1 MKRTIIC
8 LMLALL
14 CVVSADAAK
23 KAKND
28 GMVKFTLYGADVQV
42 HFDAKKRVKVK
53 KGTDE
58 EIEKCLSWLADA
70 ISETEKDCQR
80 TKQELNLCD
89 WAYVKMLDKLSR
101 TALGNTNE
109 ATLLMTS
116 LMQTSGYDIRLT
128 RDEKGQIRML
138 YLTDAFIYHHLFYSI
153 DKKNY
158 FMYGDTLT
166 GQSQK
171 ILDVKFPE
179 GKPVDLRYQGEMNL
193 PVQLTE
199 PRTLTSIKNPDF
211 TFTVQVNK
219 NLVDFYGDMPSF
231 TINNDSMTRWTLMA
245 NRPLDK
251 HLQNTL
257 VKQMK
262 QKLAGKSQQEQVQQI
277 LWWMH
282 GNIDLEKTNPN
293 QNSFLFAYDEEIW
306 GNDRAF
312 YPVETLF
319 YPYCDTEDRSILL
332 SRLVR
337 DVVGLDV
344 VFVYYPG
351 HTAIAVCFTDAEVK
365 GDYVVLEGRHYVI
378 CDPTYIG
385 GLVGETMPMVK
396 GEKTTIKKLER

>member
-1 MKRTIIC
+1 MKRTIVS
-8 LMLALL
+8 LVLALF
-14 CVVSADAAK
+14 CVISVDAAK

-28 GMVKFTLYGADVQV
+28 GIVKFTLYGADVQV
-42 HFDAKKRVKVK
+42 QFDAKKRVKVK

-58 EIEKCLSWLADA
+58 EIKKCLSWLADA

-80 TKQELNLCD
+80 TKQDLNLCD
-89 WAYVKMLDKLSR
+89 WAYVKMLDKLSQ

-109 ATLLMTS
+109 ATLLMAS
-116 LMQTSGYDIRLT
+116 LMLTTGYDIQLG
-128 RDEKGQIRML
+128 RDEKGRIRML
-138 YLTDAFIYHHLFYSI
+138 YLTEAFNKKQVFVNQ
-153 DKKNY
+153 DKKRY
-158 FMYGDTLT
+158 CLYGDSLES
-166 GQSQK
+166 GMLK
-171 ILDVKFPE
+171 ILDVKFPK
-179 GKPVDLRYQGEMNL
+179 GKPVDFRYQGEMNL
-193 PVQLTE
+193 PVKLSE

-231 TINNDSMTRWTLMA
+231 YYNNDFMTRWTFIA

-282 GNIDLEKTNPN
+282 GKIDLEKTNPN

-396 GEKTTIKKLER
+396 DEKTTIKKLER